1 VSYEK
6 TLLLGFIAGV
16 TIFLGL
22 PIGRLKRPAPNL
34 RAMLNAIAVG
44 ILIFLIWDVL
54 SAAWEPIDT
63 ALSAYHAGHGGL
75 GDAIGYGLLL
85 TAGLGVGLL
94 GLVAYERWMDRR
106 AGTPDVTLVDPE
118 TDEPVVVTDP
128 RPSSSGA
135 RAGVLTRLG
144 GWSPARQ
151 LALMVAVGIG
161 LHNFAEGLAIGQAA
175 AKSEVALATLLVVGF
190 GLHNATEG
198 FGITAP
204 LAGET
209 DARGDRLMP
218 SWGLLVMLGVI
229 GGGPTF
235 IGTAIGYSF
244 TSEWMS
250 VTFLALAAGS
260 ILYVV
265 LQLVGVAAKTRRMDL
280 LAYGVFIGLV
290 AGFLTD
296 AIVTAAGA

>member
-1 VSYEK
+1 VSFEK

-16 TIFLGL
+16 TIFIGL
-22 PIGRLKRPAPNL
+22 PIGRLRRPAASL
-34 RAMLNAIAVG
+34 RAMLNAVAVG
-44 ILIFLIWDVL
+44 ILIFLVWDVL
-54 SAAWEPIDT
+54 SQAWEPIDT
-63 ALSAYHAGHGGL
+63 GLSQYHAGHGGL

-94 GLVAYERWMDRR
+94 GLVAYERWMDQR
-106 AGTPDVTLVDPE
+106 AQVQATLVDPE
-118 TDEPVVVTDP
+118 TDDPVLT
-128 RPSSSGA
+128 SSSAPGA
-135 RAGVLTRLG
+135 EAGDGTLVATRN
-144 GWSPARQ
+144 WSPARQ

-161 LHNFAEGLAIGQAA
+161 LHNFAEGLAIGQSAA
-175 AKSEVALATLLVVGF
+175 SGEVALATLLVIGF

-209 DARGDRLMP
+209 DARGERVMP
-218 SWGLLVMLGVI
+218 SWGLLVLLGVI
-229 GGGPTF
+229 AGGPTF
-235 IGTAIGYSF
+235 VGTAIGYSF

-265 LQLVGVAAKTRRMDL
+265 LQLVGVAAKTRRMDI
-280 LAYGVFIGLV
+280 LACGVFIGLI

>member
-22 PIGRLKRPAPNL
+22 PIGRLRRPAPDL

-44 ILIFLIWDVL
+44 ILIFLVWDVL
-54 SAAWEPIDT
+54 SHAWEPIDN
-63 ALSAYHAGHGGL
+63 ALSDYHAGHGGL

-85 TAGLGVGLL
+85 TGGLGVGLL

-106 AGTPDVTLVDPE
+106 AGTDEATLVDPE
-118 TDEPVVVTDP
+118 SDDP
-128 RPSSSGA
+128 IVLEEDATSATA
-135 RAGVLTRLG
+135 RVETLTRVG
-144 GWSPARQ
+144 SWSPARQ

-175 AKSEVALATLLVVGF
+175 ANSEVALATLLVVGF

-209 DARGDRLMP
+209 DVHGERLMP
-218 SWGLLVMLGVI
+218 SWGLLAMLGII

>member
-1 VSYEK
+1 MSFEK
-6 TLLLGFIAGV
+6 TLLLGFIAGA

-22 PIGRLKRPAPNL
+22 PIGRLRRPAPSL
-34 RAMLNAIAVG
+34 RAMLNAVAVG
-44 ILIFLIWDVL
+44 ILVFLVWDVL
-54 SAAWEPIDT
+54 SHAWEPIDQ
-63 ALSAYHAGHGGL
+63 ALSEYHAGNGGL
-75 GDAIGYGLLL
+75 GDAVGYGLLL

-106 AGTPDVTLVDPE
+106 AHARATLVDPE
-118 TDEPVVVTDP
+118 TDDPIVLEPESDRGTEGTVTAV
-128 RPSSSGA
+128 RS
-135 RAGVLTRLG
+135 
-144 GWSPARQ
+144 WSPARQ

-161 LHNFAEGLAIGQAA
+161 LHNFAEGLAIGQSA

-209 DARGDRLMP
+209 DARGERVMP
-218 SWGLLVMLGVI
+218 SWSLLVLLGTI

-235 IGTAIGYSF
+235 VGTAIGYSF

-250 VTFLALAAGS
+250 VLFLALAAGS

-265 LQLVGVAAKTRRMDL
+265 LQLVGVAAKTRRMDI
-280 LAYGVFIGLV
+280 LACGVFIGLV

>member
-1 VSYEK
+1 VSFEK

-22 PIGRLKRPAPNL
+22 PIGRLRRPAANL
-34 RAMLNAIAVG
+34 RAMLNAVAVG

-54 SAAWEPIDT
+54 SQAWEPIDT
-63 ALSAYHAGHGGL
+63 ALSDYHAGHGGL
-75 GDAIGYGLLL
+75 GDALGYGLLL
-85 TAGLGVGLL
+85 AAGLGIGLL

-106 AGTPDVTLVDPE
+106 AHAQATLVDPE
-118 TDEPVVVTDP
+118 TDDP
-128 RPSSSGA
+128 IVLED
-135 RAGVLTRLG
+135 RAAATRASDGTLTAIHT
-144 GWSPARQ
+144 WSPARQ

-161 LHNFAEGLAIGQAA
+161 LHNFAEGLAIGQSAA
-175 AKSEVALATLLVVGF
+175 NSEVALATLLVIGF

-209 DARGDRLMP
+209 DARGERVIP
-218 SWGLLVMLGVI
+218 SWGLLVLLGII

-235 IGTAIGYSF
+235 VGTAIGYSF

-265 LQLVGVAAKTRRMDL
+265 LQLVGVAAKTGRMDI
-280 LAYGVFIGLV
+280 LAYGVFIGLI